1 MATGSGIEHD
11 DYLQQLSRAGTPSI
25 ALHDFIFQNF
35 IIIDFISPTI
45 KTTTK
50 NALSVSGKVLLNAG
64 IISILLVIFT
74 KKGVKNLPPG
84 L

>member
-11 DYLQQLSRAGTPSI
+11 DYLQQLSRGGTPSI
-25 ALHDFIFQNF
+25 ALHDFILQHF
-35 IIIDFISPTI
+35 IIIDFISQTI

-50 NALSVSGKVLLNAG
+50 NVLSVSGRVLLNAG
-64 IISILLVIFT
+64 IIPILLVIFPKT
-74 KKGVKNLPPG
+74 GVKNLPPG